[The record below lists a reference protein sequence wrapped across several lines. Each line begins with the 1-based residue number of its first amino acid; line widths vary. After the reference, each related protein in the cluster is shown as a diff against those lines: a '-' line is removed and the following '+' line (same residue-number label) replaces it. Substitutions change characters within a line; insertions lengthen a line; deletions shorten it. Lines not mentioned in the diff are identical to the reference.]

1 MYFCADILA
10 SLKVYK
16 TCAGFHNSKVML
28 HIQFNLGTFYL
39 AQLVPLVWI
48 FLNIFLLVGFALCG
62 VQATSA
68 CLGLD
73 ILYPHISCE
82 VVMVCIEP
90 RADQPQ
96 TQASHPPYHLV

>member
-16 TCAGFHNSKVML
+16 TCVGLHSSKVML
-28 HIQFNLGTFYL
+28 SVQFNLGTFYL

-62 VQATSA
+62 VQVTSA

-73 ILYPHISCE
+73 ILHPHISCE

-96 TQASHPPYHLV
+96 TQAFHPPSHLV